1 MEKAIIFD
9 IQHSSFVDGP
19 GIRTTVFFK
28 GCNLACKWCHNPE
41 SWSSKPELLFYEDRC
56 IHCGI
61 CERVCPFKLTDCN
74 LCGRCAHY
82 CPKEARKLCGKNYTV
97 DEIFDEII
105 NDKKFYDNSGG
116 GATFSGGECMLQID
130 FLTEILKKCKEAGI
144 HTAVDT
150 AGCVPWERFER
161 ILPYTD
167 LFLYDMKAATEEIHK
182 QYTGVSNKLI
192 LENLARLSG
201 KAEIFIRIPIIPTVN
216 DSDEELGKMAEILKG
231 IKVSKIELLPYHSMG
246 ERKFEALGK
255 SYRKFPTPTQEDMEK
270 HKKIFGI

>member
-1 MEKAIIFD
+1 
-9 IQHSSFVDGP
+9 
-19 GIRTTVFFK
+19 
-28 GCNLACKWCHNPE
+28 
-41 SWSSKPELLFYEDRC
+41 
-56 IHCGI
+56 
-61 CERVCPFKLTDCN
+61 
-74 LCGRCAHY
+74 
-82 CPKEARKLCGKNYTV
+82 
-97 DEIFDEII
+97 
-105 NDKKFYDNSGG
+105 
-116 GATFSGGECMLQID
+116 MLQIE

-150 AGCVPWERFER
+150 AGNVPWERFEQ

-255 SYRKFPTPTQEDMEK
+255 SCRKFPTPTQEDMEK
-270 HKKIFGI
+270 HKKIFDL